1 MLGLLLLAIP
11 IAASAAE
18 QVDHYVWDISFMGMP
33 LGSRELEITYERGA
47 RGMERVIRTTTTI
60 DARPIDHDLQYQTK
74 VAARAANEPAA
85 FNVSVNSNGTTW
97 GTEVRW
103 AQSGI
108 YLTKTDEAGRA
119 NEQVLPN
126 GTATLSSI
134 DLFDPLS
141 QVALSR
147 YETVAILSAE
157 TGEVWTSR
165 VRRTGPTEVIVAG
178 TKLLTEGLIL
188 HAPWGREAYYYTAD
202 GIPVRYEYYVDGR
215 LFEATLREL
224 PPPGLD
230 EMPVPNAA
238 PEIVVVDL

>member
-1 MLGLLLLAIP
+1 MIGLLLVTS
-11 IAASAAE
+11 IASASAAE
-18 QVDHYVWDISFMGMP
+18 QVDSYVWDISFMGMP
-33 LGSRELEITYERGA
+33 LGSRELEVTYERGA

-60 DARPIDHDLQYQTK
+60 DARPIEYELQYQAK
-74 VAARAANEPAA
+74 VAARTANEPAA
-85 FNVSVNSNGTTW
+85 FNAACNRNGTTW

-108 YLTKTDEAGRA
+108 YLTKTDDLGRA
-119 NEQVLPN
+119 DEQVLPT

-178 TKLLTEGLIL
+178 TKLLTEGLVL

-230 EMPVPNAA
+230 EMPVPTVR
-238 PEIVVVDL
+238 PQILVSDL